1 MSAAT
6 TDGAR
11 TGPVV
16 VGLVGAGTISR
27 QYLGNLTAF
36 PDLDVRWVA
45 DLDVDRAAE
54 RAAEFDVPRSGT
66 VAELLADDEVEV
78 VVNLTIPAVHVEV
91 GLQIVAAGKHVW
103 GEKPLA
109 LDLEGGRRL
118 LEAARAAGLRAASAP
133 DTFLGAGL
141 QTTRRVLE
149 SGRVGAPLSALV
161 LFQGPGP
168 ESWHPDPAF
177 LFAEGAGPLFDIG
190 PYYLTALVQLLGPI
204 RRVSATSS
212 VARPVRT
219 IGSGPKAGQQF
230 DVTVATHVSALYEF
244 AGGASAVALFSFDS
258 AVKRTQL
265 EVAGSEGTLVVPD
278 PNTFEGEVGV
288 HRLDEDLVAEPAV
301 GATTTRGTG
310 VLELARAIR
319 AGVPERASGDL
330 ALHVLDAMVSTTRA
344 ATDGAPVELTTTVD
358 VAPALP
364 EDFDPT
370 ARTLTS

>member
-1 MSAAT
+1 MSAA
-6 TDGAR
+6 R
-11 TGPVV
+11 TGRVV
-16 VGLVGAGTISR
+16 VGVIGAGTISS
-27 QYLGNLTAF
+27 QYLTNLTAF

-45 DLDVDRAAE
+45 DLDAGRAAE
-54 RAAEFDVPRSGT
+54 RAREFGVPRSGS
-66 VAELLADDEVEV
+66 VAELLADDDVEL
-78 VVNLTIPAVHVEV
+78 VVNLTVPHVHVEV
-91 GLQIVAAGKHVW
+91 GLQVIAAGKHVW

-161 LFQGPGP
+161 LFQSPGP

-190 PYYLTALVQLLGPI
+190 PYYLTALVQLLGPV

-212 VARPVRT
+212 VAHPVRT

-244 AGGASAVALFSFDS
+244 AAGASAVAVFSFDS
-258 AVKRTQL
+258 AVRRTQL
-265 EVAGSEGTLVVPD
+265 EVAGSEGTLLVPD
-278 PNTFEGEVGV
+278 PNTFDGDVGV
-288 HRLDEDLVAEPAV
+288 HRRDHDLETEPAV
-301 GATTTRGTG
+301 GTTTTRGTG
-310 VLELARAIR
+310 VLELARALR
-319 AGVPERASGDL
+319 AGVPERASGEL
-330 ALHVLDAMVSTTRA
+330 ALHVLDAMVSTARA
-344 ATDGAPVELTTTVD
+344 AADGAPVELTTTVD

-364 EDFDPT
+364 EDWDPT
-370 ARTLTS
+370 ARTLGE